1 MIAPLRFES
10 VSSDHFPKPIK
21 AQAMTT
27 TDTFKKGCFAAY
39 YIGDDYVRQWPQW
52 KRLMDAGLISHQ
64 DTQKTVRQDKEG
76 MKS

>member
-1 MIAPLRFES
+1 
-10 VSSDHFPKPIK
+10 
-21 AQAMTT
+21 MTT
-27 TDTFKKGCFAAY
+27 TDTLKKGCFAAD

-64 DTQKTVRQDKEG
+64 DTQKTVRQDKEE